1 MIMMNTP
8 CCICNGESCLV
19 IPSIGSPQH
28 VCMLHYYTT
37 GAHRS
42 SNSNSGKNSLLVNSS
57 RMEKQLPQV
66 QEIFAEAFIELQKD
80 IGEESARSFQLTAS
94 ADDPLALL
102 LDDRATSQ
110 PSFRKQKKNYFH
122 QQKSTTCI
130 DDLMDGGFL
139 RETPIPER
147 YRKLQSPK
155 KLNEYAEHASSQC
168 NNNNSSAPLISQN
181 KRLLPMSNATTS
193 TTLPTNQIKKKPP
206 INLWNQVLD
215 SNDDSTNIIMSK
227 KKKKTKEKWEVLEKE
242 MTRDITSEGYASTK
256 ICKCGSK
263 DVNIEGRVNSRNN
276 DMTKGAVWGVKDRSE
291 LVIERLHCQTC
302 GRTWNE
308 E

>member
-1 MIMMNTP
+1 
-8 CCICNGESCLV
+8 
-19 IPSIGSPQH
+19 
-28 VCMLHYYTT
+28 
-37 GAHRS
+37 
-42 SNSNSGKNSLLVNSS
+42 
-57 RMEKQLPQV
+57 MEKQLPQV

-80 IGEESARSFQLTAS
+80 ISEESARSFQLTVA

-102 LDDRATSQ
+102 LDDRATVSRP
-110 PSFRKQKKNYFH
+110 PSFRKQKKNNNLH
-122 QQKSTTCI
+122 QQKSTSK
-130 DDLMDGGFL
+130 DDLLLEGGFL

-147 YRKLQSPK
+147 YHKLQHPQ
-155 KLNEYAEHASSQC
+155 KLNEYAA
-168 NNNNSSAPLISQN
+168 A
-181 KRLLPMSNATTS
+181 ATTS
-193 TTLPTNQIKKKPP
+193 STQLTTNQIKKKPH

-215 SNDDSTNIIMSK
+215 SNDDSSTNIITSK
-227 KKKKTKEKWEVLEKE
+227 KKSKISLELLEKE

-276 DMTKGAVWGVKDRSE
+276 DMTKGAVWGMKDRSE
-291 LVIERLHCQTC
+291 LVVERCYCQTC

>member
-1 MIMMNTP
+1 MNTP
-8 CCICNGESCLV
+8 QLKQCCICNGESCFV
-19 IPSIGSPQH
+19 IPSIGFQSPQH

-37 GAHRS
+37 GVHRSS
-42 SNSNSGKNSLLVNSS
+42 SNSNRNKNSLLVHSS

-80 IGEESARSFQLTAS
+80 ISEESARSFQLTAT

-102 LDDRATSQ
+102 LDDRATVSRPP
-110 PSFRKQKKNYFH
+110 PSFRKQKKNNNFH
-122 QQKSTTCI
+122 QQKSITSK
-130 DDLMDGGFL
+130 DDLLLEGGFL

-147 YRKLQSPK
+147 YHKLQHPQ
-155 KLNEYAEHASSQC
+155 KLNEYAA
-168 NNNNSSAPLISQN
+168 A
-181 KRLLPMSNATTS
+181 ATTS
-193 TTLPTNQIKKKPP
+193 STQLTNQIKKKPP

-215 SNDDSTNIIMSK
+215 SKDDDSSTNIITSK
-227 KKKKTKEKWEVLEKE
+227 KKSKISLELLEKE

-276 DMTKGAVWGVKDRSE
+276 DMTKGAVWGMKDRSE
-291 LVIERLHCQTC
+291 LVVERCYCQTC

>member
-1 MIMMNTP
+1 
-8 CCICNGESCLV
+8 
-19 IPSIGSPQH
+19 
-28 VCMLHYYTT
+28 MLHYYTT

-42 SNSNSGKNSLLVNSS
+42 SNSNNGKNSLIVNSS
-57 RMEKQLPQV
+57 RMDEQLPQV

-80 IGEESARSFQLTAS
+80 IGEESARSFQLTAA

-102 LDDRATSQ
+102 LDDRATSR
-110 PSFRKQKKNYFH
+110 PSFRKQKKNNFH
-122 QQKSTTCI
+122 QQKSTTSN
-130 DDLMDGGFL
+130 DDLMKGGFF
-139 RETPIPER
+139 RE
-147 YRKLQSPK
+147 K
-155 KLNEYAEHASSQC
+155 
-168 NNNNSSAPLISQN
+168 

-193 TTLPTNQIKKKPP
+193 ATLPTNQIKKRPH

-215 SNDDSTNIIMSK
+215 SNDGDKNSNITSK
-227 KKKKTKEKWEVLEKE
+227 KNKSKEKWEVLEKE
-242 MTRDITSEGYASTK
+242 MTRDITSEGFASTK

-276 DMTKGAVWGVKDRSE
+276 DMTKGAVWGMKDRSE
-291 LVIERLHCQTC
+291 LVVERCHCQTC